1 MTRVIM
7 LLKVFKPTTGTEIS
21 VKIKCGVNIVMGKK
35 INDRQDMHIE

>member
-1 MTRVIM
+1 VGAMI
-7 LLKVFKPTTGTEIS
+7 LKVFKPTTGTKIS